1 MVIKRKPI
9 KRVDD
14 DEKFEVVEGAATD
27 RENLNVS

>member
-1 MVIKRKPI
+1 MVIKRRPI

-14 DEKFEVVEGAATD
+14 DEKFEVIEGATAD

>member
-14 DEKFEVVEGAATD
+14 DEKFEVVERVATD